1 MGVTDMFANAN
12 SGVEKENFVRAGV
25 VLTVQLDDDCSNTA
39 AFTNAE
45 PGSKCNRF
53 KEALVQG
60 VLEALNDVSSGLINR
75 ELMVIIK
82 FEVTL
87 EALRKKVRKLLGG
100 YSIDMEYEVKVESA
114 AAASAMT
121 ATLNDPDQK
130 EIFAAKTTAV
140 AVQKVAADPV
150 LAASGSFTV
159 TGVTVSDATVKEVT
173 VVKQNTPPPVKE
185 APTTTTTTTTTSTSD
200 AADVGGDTATPTT
213 TASSTGGDGGD
224 EDVTAAG
231 DIEAKNYAKDMP
243 DPILIAGVG
252 TGIVLLIAAICF
264 AFKS

>member
-173 VVKQNTPPPVKE
+173 LFRLSRRCRLVTLFRL
-185 APTTTTTTTTTSTSD
+185 SRRCLRRWSLI
-200 AADVGGDTATPTT
+200 
-213 TASSTGGDGGD
+213 SSQLTDR
-224 EDVTAAG
+224 
-231 DIEAKNYAKDMP
+231 
-243 DPILIAGVG
+243 
-252 TGIVLLIAAICF
+252 LLRRYMEYRGRR
-264 AFKS
+264 

>member
-114 AAASAMT
+114 AVASAMT

-130 EIFAAKTTAV
+130 EI
-140 AVQKVAADPV
+140 